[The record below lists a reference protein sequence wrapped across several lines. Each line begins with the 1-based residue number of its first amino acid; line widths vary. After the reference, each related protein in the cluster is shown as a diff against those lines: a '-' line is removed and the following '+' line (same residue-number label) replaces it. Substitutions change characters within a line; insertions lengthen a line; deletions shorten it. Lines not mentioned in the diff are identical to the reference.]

1 MQPKDLYHALP
12 ADSVPEGTTL
22 DQLLSMLRSIMPVLD
37 EMKDSVEKSSSKIP
51 KATQQLT
58 NVTEATENATME
70 ILNFIDDIGAR
81 IGSVEE
87 KLKQIELD
95 LSKKEESVRTLMRVV
110 ESMSPEQ
117 KRVFLPYAQEWK
129 NLTDLSLHV
138 EMIGELRKHLSD
150 VQEISMN
157 IAMALQVQDI
167 TSQQIESVRH
177 LIESVRTQLGNI
189 VGRYEGNTAAA
200 PDEEEERTTFDEHAR
215 YNKDSSRQ
223 EDADSIIAQFIH
235 HEPMNGSPR

>member
-1 MQPKDLYHALP
+1 MHPKELYHALP

-22 DQLLSMLRSIMPVLD
+22 DQLLSILRSIMPVLD
-37 EMKDSVEKSSSKIP
+37 EMKESVEKSSSKIP

-70 ILNFIDDIGAR
+70 ILNFIDDIGVR

-87 KLKQIELD
+87 KLKQIEQD
-95 LSKKEESVRTLMRVV
+95 LSKKEESVHKLMRVL
-110 ESMSPEQ
+110 EGLPPEY
-117 KRVFLPYAQEWK
+117 KRAFLPYEKEWK

-138 EMIGELRKHLSD
+138 EMIGELRKHLGD
-150 VQEISMN
+150 VQTISMN

-189 VGRYEGNTAAA
+189 VGMYEGNNAVALEHEGEKTA
-200 PDEEEERTTFDEHAR
+200 FDEHAR

-223 EDADSIIAQFIH
+223 ETADSIIAQFIH
-235 HEPMNGSPR
+235 HEPMNGSSR

>member
-1 MQPKDLYHALP
+1 MQPQDLYHALP

-22 DQLLSMLRSIMPVLD
+22 DQLLSILRSIMPVLD
-37 EMKDSVEKSSSKIP
+37 EMKESVEKSSSKIP

-70 ILNFIDDIGAR
+70 ILNFIDDIGVR

-87 KLKQIELD
+87 KLKQIEHD
-95 LSKKEESVRTLMRVV
+95 LSQKEESVHILMHVL
-110 ESMSPEQ
+110 EELPLEQ
-117 KRVFLPYAQEWK
+117 KKMFLPYQKEWK

-150 VQEISMN
+150 VQTISMN

-189 VGRYEGNTAAA
+189 VGRYEGNHTAA
-200 PDEEEERTTFDEHAR
+200 PEQEDERTTFDEHAR
-215 YNKDSSRQ
+215 YNKDVSRQ

-235 HEPMNGSPR
+235 HGSMNGSSQ